1 MTKTTILVID
11 DEFAQREALGGHL
24 RTHDHNVLLADSGR
38 SGIELLQQ
46 HLVDLIL
53 TDFRMPDMDGMQVL
67 TAARTINPDV
77 EVIIITAYGSVEG
90 AVDAMRE
97 GACHYL
103 EKPVDLDELD
113 EVVARALERRQ
124 LISENRMLKA
134 RLRETYRS
142 DVGGATESGPGMD
155 GIISRDPA
163 MEEVLNMVARSAPS
177 RASVLVRGESGT
189 GKELVARAIHAASPR
204 CDQPFVAVNCA
215 ALNENLIESEL
226 FGHEKGAF
234 TGADQQRRGRFEQA
248 DGGTLFIDEVAEV
261 PIEVQV
267 KLLRVLQ
274 ERTVERV
281 GGNAP
286 IKVDVRLISATHQNL
301 DELVA
306 SGRFRE
312 DLYYRLNVVSIQV
325 PPLRQRRRDVPLLVD
340 HFLQRY
346 GSENGKEI
354 REVSREVM
362 DLLMRHPYP
371 GNVRE
376 LQNVVERAVVLA
388 RSDVITQADL
398 PAEIRDLAGTAAVV
412 DESAS
417 LPDQVEA
424 LARRAIDGALRQA
437 QGVQSRAAEV
447 LGITER
453 NLRYKL
459 KKYGFK

>member
-1 MTKTTILVID
+1 MAERKFKVVVQKPPVAQGTNAAYEMERDALDPIGAEIVEVDAGSEEAFLAEAKDAAALIARNRRINATIIECLERCKVIGLNSVGAD
-11 DEFAQREALGGHL
+11 TVDVDAATRCGIVV
-24 RTHDHNVLLADSGR
+24 TNV
-38 SGIELLQQ
+38 
-46 HLVDLIL
+46 
-53 TDFRMPDMDGMQVL
+53 
-67 TAARTINPDV
+67 PDV
-77 EVIIITAYGSVEG
+77 
-90 AVDAMRE
+90 
-97 GACHYL
+97 
-103 EKPVDLDELD
+103 
-113 EVVARALERRQ
+113 
-124 LISENRMLKA
+124 
-134 RLRETYRS
+134 
-142 DVGGATESGPGMD
+142 
-155 GIISRDPA
+155 
-163 MEEVLNMVARSAPS
+163 
-177 RASVLVRGESGT
+177 
-189 GKELVARAIHAASPR
+189 
-204 CDQPFVAVNCA
+204 
-215 ALNENLIESEL
+215 
-226 FGHEKGAF
+226 
-234 TGADQQRRGRFEQA
+234 
-248 DGGTLFIDEVAEV
+248 FIDEVAEV

-267 KLLRVLQ
+267 KLLRGLQ

-424 LARRAIDGALRQA
+424 LERRAIDGALRQA